1 MMGEVLQT
9 LTGNLQHIQ
18 TWLVQFSKILDIEY
32 QTYGWVWAKKKMKF
46 ILLGTCCRKKAVR
59 ISFDRESRNFL
70 GINTFGTHAS

>member
-1 MMGEVLQT
+1 MDG
-9 LTGNLQHIQ
+9 
-18 TWLVQFSKILDIEY
+18 
-32 QTYGWVWAKKKMKF
+32 YGLKEKMKF